1 MVRAIWQGPAVNNR
15 GDMENYCFSS
25 FSMQTSWH
33 HTFLVSAMFQ
43 PTFSKPLNNS
53 SLISRYFCS
62 CVLFLLS
69 FLLVTSHLSKN
80 WSRVDVQGVP
90 NYFSTSGRLGNDDD
104 DDDDF
109 LIVITTLR
117 LCEPCASATRRT
129 RNGTFFLA
137 PWTSRQEL
145 FCTYKEVEALEG
157 RGRGLNFQGRTRTI
171 SWEHQGAN

>member
-1 MVRAIWQGPAVNNR
+1 MCVKFKAKQPWSGPFDKDRQWTTEETWKIIVSPR
-15 GDMENYCFSS
+15 
-25 FSMQTSWH
+25 SWH
-33 HTFLVSAMFQ
+33 KLHDITRFLFRQCWLHTFLVSAMFQ

-145 FCTYKEVEALEG
+145 FCTY
-157 RGRGLNFQGRTRTI
+157 N
-171 SWEHQGAN
+171 